1 MVQDICSQNS
11 AGDGVWSIRTNGNAI
26 FQNVT
31 SYGAVSALSDIRHKE
46 IVRNT
51 NLQVEQIAA
60 MRSVIY
66 RKKDS
71 NDNTLYA
78 GSIAQ
83 DWQSILPQVVS
94 IADNDEHT
102 QSLQYGVAALIAVIT
117 TARKVAEHE
126 QKIKEQAQK
135 ISELEQVCS
144 FLEKENIELKDIVNN
159 LKIA

>member
-94 IADNDEHT
+94 VADNDEHT

-117 TARKVAEHE
+117 TARKVVEHE
-126 QKIKEQAQK
+126 RRIADLERENERLKE
-135 ISELEQVCS
+135 I
-144 FLEKENIELKDIVNN
+144 INN
-159 LKIA
+159 LNVA

>member
-1 MVQDICSQNS
+1 MDKDVSTDLSGGYS
-11 AGDGVWSIRTNGNAI
+11 ASNCLLAVGQGSNAAVYVK
-26 FQNVT
+26 NLY
-31 SYGAVSALSDIRHKE
+31 SSGAVSALSDIRHKE

-126 QKIKEQAQK
+126 RRIADLERENERLKE
-135 ISELEQVCS
+135 I
-144 FLEKENIELKDIVNN
+144 INN
-159 LKIA
+159 LNVA